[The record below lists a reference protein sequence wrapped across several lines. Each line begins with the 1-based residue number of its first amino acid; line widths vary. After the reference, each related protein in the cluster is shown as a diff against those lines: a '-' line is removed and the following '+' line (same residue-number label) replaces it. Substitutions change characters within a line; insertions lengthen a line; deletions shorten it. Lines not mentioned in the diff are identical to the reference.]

1 MRSCCIGFPWATAGN
16 GDDIVPKEID
26 RHGVKRLAASG
37 AQIVDVMGSSEYEQS
52 HLPGAI
58 HIPLAKIPN
67 RALELLDPNRP
78 VVVYCYD
85 SL

>member
-1 MRSCCIGFPWATAGN
+1 
-16 GDDIVPKEID
+16 
-26 RHGVKRLAASG
+26 
-37 AQIVDVMGSSEYEQS
+37 MGSSEYGQS

-58 HIPLAKIPN
+58 HIPLAKIPS
-67 RALELLDPNRP
+67 RAPELLDVHRP